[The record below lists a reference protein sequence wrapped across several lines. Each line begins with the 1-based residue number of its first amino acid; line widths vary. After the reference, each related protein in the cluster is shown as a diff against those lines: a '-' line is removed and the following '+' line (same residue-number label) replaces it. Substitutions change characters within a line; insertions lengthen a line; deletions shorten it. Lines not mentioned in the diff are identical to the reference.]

1 MRAENICGVV
11 VAVVGMCERDTY
23 PTCGDLDP
31 TGDCRTVLS
40 NSAGGDNSHER
51 ADRIPGRRD
60 GYLERITGEPDG

>member
-51 ADRIPGRRD
+51 AD
-60 GYLERITGEPDG
+60 